1 MVVMSHDPDAAA
13 SQAQPQRITCKK
25 RKCTSAC
32 YRAGTPVQRQM
43 GKSAEVR
50 ADGCKLEML
59 VLIPSLGFLHLS
71 AHTSVHSPISPDGAI
86 ICLRFIPASQ
96 HLPRNQIILV
106 IHISSSYFMNSLLIW
121 HGFLKTGEDFLP
133 LKQCKAKLEK

>member
-1 MVVMSHDPDAAA
+1 MSHDPDAAA
-13 SQAQPQRITCKK
+13 SQAQPQRITCKTEEMH
-25 RKCTSAC
+25 CSLLLSWA
-32 YRAGTPVQRQM
+32 PVQRQM

-50 ADGCKLEML
+50 ADGCKPEML

-86 ICLRFIPASQ
+86 ICFRFIPASQ

-121 HGFLKTGEDFLP
+121 HGFLKNWGRFPASETV
-133 LKQCKAKLEK
+133 